1 MIRTNA
7 HDEAA
12 LVARW
17 GLVHQRAESADRG
30 RTIVEC
36 VGYRR
41 LEAQTRAIDCRAGV
55 VSSPIVVIA
64 QAETSIGFMKIAETD
79 QQFGLAIALEAGS
92 RHYVEDA
99 IGAVAILG

>member
-41 LEAQTRAIDCRAGV
+41 LEAQTPAIDCRAGV

-64 QAETSIGFMKIAETD
+64 QAETSIGFMKIAVTD
-79 QQFGLAIALEAGS
+79 HQIYLALALKATS
-92 RHYVEDA
+92 RHTQYDA
-99 IGAVAILG
+99 LCKHSI